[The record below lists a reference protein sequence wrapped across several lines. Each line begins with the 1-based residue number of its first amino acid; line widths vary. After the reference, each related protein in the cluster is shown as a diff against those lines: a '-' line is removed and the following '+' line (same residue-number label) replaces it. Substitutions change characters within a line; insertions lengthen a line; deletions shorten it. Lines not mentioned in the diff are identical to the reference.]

1 MNKKTLS
8 FTFALL
14 AIGNIFAQSLQYR
27 NFDFKEKTPVNTC
40 SAQELKSNK
49 AVVLDEIKAKEI
61 IVNPNDDIEN
71 YLFYYRAIA
80 INDISIIDK
89 FNKIYI
95 PVANSSE
102 LLTLKCRIIK
112 ENGSTIELFKGDMKS
127 INEDGENYNILALE
141 GLEKNAIIEYF
152 YLKRVSVSYYT
163 SEYVNSK
170 YLVKNYQLQIISP
183 RYLEYDS
190 KTYNG
195 MSTAKDSS
203 DESKNFKV
211 FELKNIQPTPEE
223 KYTSSYEKYPHAE
236 IKLSV
241 NTNNRSKKLY
251 TFSDFSKQ
259 AIKNYHTLEK
269 DDAKTVQKI
278 NKKLNLEKLSST
290 DEKVFAIEAYIKNDI
305 GSMESSGDLTMTE
318 CLEKKGLT
326 KFYQNKLTSL
336 LLDKC
341 QINYELVATSD
352 RNDKI
357 FDSEFESYSFLTEI
371 LFYIPETKK
380 YFSYENILY
389 RYGLTPPSVND
400 QKALFIKPFL
410 IGDAYS
416 ATNSIKRI
424 ETVDVSSSYDNLDL
438 DISFDPAKNKLT
450 QNITRSM
457 QGFPAAGSRAYYYY
471 NTGAKR
477 EEFIK
482 ELLNLGL
489 ENTKVSLPT
498 AQNFEL
504 NEFKKYNLP
513 FICSGIVETTNMTE
527 TAGNNFIFKIGN
539 CIGPQ
544 SELYQEEKRHYQIYA
559 LYAHGYKRKIVF
571 EVPSGYTVQGLEK
584 LNIKNELKS
593 GDQITAFFKSNYTQT
608 GNKITVMVEESYN
621 NAYFAVDQFEGFR
634 KIINTAADFNKITLL
649 LKKQ

>member
-1 MNKKTLS
+1 M
-8 FTFALL
+8 L
-14 AIGNIFAQSLQYR
+14 AFSKLFSQTLQYR
-27 NFDFKEKTPVNTC
+27 NFDFKEKAPAITC
-40 SAQELKSNK
+40 TAEELKNNK
-49 AVVLDEIKAKEI
+49 AIVLEELKAKEI

-71 YLFYYRAIA
+71 YLFYYRAFV

-102 LLTLKCRIIK
+102 LLTLKCRITTK
-112 ENGSTIELFKGDMKS
+112 DGKTIELFKGDMKT
-127 INEDGENYNILALE
+127 INEDGDNYNILALE
-141 GLEKNAIIEYF
+141 GLEKDAIIEYF
-152 YLKRVSVSYYT
+152 YLKRVAVSYYS

-183 RYLEYDS
+183 RYLEYEC
-190 KTYNG
+190 KAYNG
-195 MSTAKDSS
+195 MSNASDSS
-203 DESKNFKV
+203 DESKNFKI
-211 FELKNIQPTPEE
+211 FHLNNLLPSPEE
-223 KYTSSYEKYPHAE
+223 KYTTSYEKYPHTE

-241 NTNNRSKKLY
+241 NTNNKSKKLY

-259 AIKNYHTLEK
+259 AIKNYHSLEK

-278 NKKLNLEKLSST
+278 YKKLNLEKLGST
-290 DEKVFAIEAYIKNDI
+290 DEKVFTIEAYIKNEI
-305 GSMESSGDLTMTE
+305 GTMESSGDLTMTE
-318 CLEKKGLT
+318 CLEKKGLS
-326 KFYQNKLTSL
+326 KFYENKLTAL

-341 QINYELVATSD
+341 QIPYELVATSD

-357 FDSEFESYSFLTEI
+357 FDPEFESYSFLTEI

-400 QKALFIKPFL
+400 QKGLFIKPFL

-424 ETVDVSSSYDNLDL
+424 ENVDVSNNYDNLDL
-438 DISFDPAKNKLT
+438 DISFDPAKNKTT
-450 QNITRSM
+450 QNINRSM

-471 NTGAKR
+471 NSGAKR

-489 ENTKVSLPT
+489 ENAKVSLPT

-513 FICSGIVETTNMTE
+513 FICSGIVETNNMTE
-527 TAGNNFIFKIGN
+527 IAGNNFIFKIGN

-544 SELYQEEKRHYQIYA
+544 SELYQEEKRHYQVYA
-559 LYAHGYKRKIVF
+559 SYPHSYKRKIVF
-571 EVPSGYTVQGLEK
+571 EVPAGYVAQGLEK
-584 LNIKNELKS
+584 LNINNELKS
-593 GDQITAFFKSNYTQT
+593 GDQVTAFFKSNYTQS

-621 NAYFAVDQFEGFR
+621 SAYFAVNEFEGFR